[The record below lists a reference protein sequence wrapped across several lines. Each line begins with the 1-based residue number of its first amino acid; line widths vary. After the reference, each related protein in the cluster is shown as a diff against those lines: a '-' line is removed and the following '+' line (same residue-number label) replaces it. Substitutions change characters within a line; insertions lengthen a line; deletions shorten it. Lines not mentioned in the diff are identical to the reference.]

1 MDKHFIKI
9 MVLISAALSI
19 KYGLE
24 CTDVSLCII
33 LFFDCRVSDQ
43 SSLLTIVFVVLL
55 AMVLSMMGSM
65 LCSTAKFSARDCA

>member
-9 MVLISAALSI
+9 MVFVSTTLSI
-19 KYGLE
+19 KYSLE

-65 LCSTAKFSARDCA
+65 LCSTAQLSARDCA

>member
-1 MDKHFIKI
+1 MDEHFIKI

-33 LFFDCRVSDQ
+33 LFLDCRISDQ
-43 SSLLTIVFVVLL
+43 SSLFTVVFRVLL
-55 AMVLSMMGSM
+55 SMVLSMMSSM
-65 LCSTAKFSARDCA
+65 FCSTA

>member
-1 MDKHFIKI
+1 MDEHFIKI
-9 MVLISAALSI
+9 VVFVSTALSI

-65 LCSTAKFSARDCA
+65 LCSTAQLSARDCA

>member
-9 MVLISAALSI
+9 MVFISTTLSI

-33 LFFDCRVSDQ
+33 LFFDCRISDQ
-43 SSLLTIVFVVLL
+43 SSLFTIVFRFLL
-55 AMVLSMMGSM
+55 PMVLSMSGSV
-65 LCSTAKFSARDCA
+65 LCSTA